1 MTRRSFAFDCAG
13 STLAATIDEAAGAT
27 GMLIITGGNETRA
40 GAFSSQANLA
50 AKITQAG
57 HPVMRFD
64 RRGIGDSE
72 GVNMGFRHSEGDIAA
87 ALAAFRTQCPAV
99 RRVIGFGN
107 CDAASAL
114 MLSGG
119 VGFDGLVL
127 SNPWTY
133 QDEEATAPP
142 PPAAIRA
149 RYAAKLKNPRELLR
163 LLSGKV
169 NLRDLAR
176 SLRHA
181 ATAPVAPSGLA
192 QMMKDGLSRFTG
204 TVRILVAERDRTG
217 QAFVSVWGPRDPRLH
232 RCVGADH
239 AYSDDASS
247 DWLLAQILAA
257 LADE

>member
-13 STLAATIDEAAGAT
+13 STLAATIDEAAGTT
-27 GMLIITGGNETRA
+27 GLLIVTGGNETRA

-50 AKITQAG
+50 AKIAHAG

-64 RRGIGDSE
+64 RRGVGDSE
-72 GVNMGFRHSEGDIAA
+72 GVNMGFRHSEEDIAA

-163 LLSGKV
+163 LLGGQV
-169 NLRDLAR
+169 NLADLVR

-181 ATAPVAPSGLA
+181 ASAPVAPSGLA
-192 QMMKDGLSRFTG
+192 HTMKAGLSAFSG
-204 TVRILVAERDRTG
+204 PVQILVAERDRTG
-217 QAFVSVWGPRDPRLH
+217 QAFVASWDAKDQRLH
-232 RCVGADH
+232 RCAGADH

-247 DWLLAQILAA
+247 QWLVARILAG